1 MSTKNKAATNIPLSE
16 TQNQEEKS
24 MEKSKVTEN
33 TTTQKPANITAEL
46 PTSEEKQEVTKN
58 MKESTKSNPTATG
71 KTATKKAPAK
81 AQKPVEKQNPIF
93 SLSEGEK
100 RESIEKV
107 SGEVITPATE
117 AASIHLE
124 SGLSFE
130 RLCQDIAHEMGAA
143 EKSFIIIAMKLYS
156 IDNRGLLKGT
166 EYKGIGDFAKKHC
179 RLSPTKTSCLI
190 GICKRFGKI
199 DPKTGDCVG
208 LLPEYERY
216 KYSALAEL
224 VPVKEEFLTDFTS
237 DMSVKQIQRKKDA
250 MRNLG
255 YLETSKKSAGSKSPI
270 KINAE
275 SIADLKEKV
284 QSALNAFESSHP
296 DENYSF
302 SLNLTYEAVKA

>member
-46 PTSEEKQEVTKN
+46 PTTEATQEVSMN
-58 MKESTKSNPTATG
+58 MKESTKFKPTAPTKATQK
-71 KTATKKAPAK
+71 KTQTKKSASKQEPIPAPSADGK
-81 AQKPVEKQNPIF
+81 KEV
-93 SLSEGEK
+93 
-100 RESIEKV
+100 IEKV
-107 SGEVITPATE
+107 SGEVITSATE
-117 AASIHLE
+117 VASIHLE

-199 DPKTGDCVG
+199 DPETGDCVG

-255 YLETSKKSAGSKSPI
+255 YLETSKKSVGSKSPI

-302 SLNLTYEAVKA
+302 SLNLTYEEVKV

>member
-46 PTSEEKQEVTKN
+46 PTTEVTQEVSMN
-58 MKESTKSNPTATG
+58 MKESTKFKPTAPTKATQK
-71 KTATKKAPAK
+71 KTQTKKSASKQEPISALS
-81 AQKPVEKQNPIF
+81 ADEKQ
-93 SLSEGEK
+93 EV
-100 RESIEKV
+100 IEKV
-107 SGEVITPATE
+107 SGEVITSATE

-199 DPKTGDCVG
+199 DPETGDCVG

-296 DENYSF
+296 DEKYSF
-302 SLNLTYEAVKA
+302 SLNLTYEEVKA

>member
-1 MSTKNKAATNIPLSE
+1 MSTKNETVRISATE
-16 TQNQEEKS
+16 TKNQEEKT
-24 MEKSKVTEN
+24 MEKIKATEN
-33 TTTQKPANITAEL
+33 MATQKPADTAPVL
-46 PTSEEKQEVTKN
+46 PATEEKREVTMN
-58 MKESTKSNPTATG
+58 MKESMKSKVTATG

-81 AQKPVEKQNPIF
+81 AKKLSENQKPVPAPSLDEKME
-93 SLSEGEK
+93 L
-100 RESIEKV
+100 IEKV
-107 SGEVITPATE
+107 SGEVITSATE
-117 AASIHLE
+117 AAPIHLE

-130 RLCQDIAHEMGAA
+130 RLCQDIEHEMRAA

-199 DPKTGDCVG
+199 DRETGDCVG
-208 LLPEYERY
+208 LLPEYEGY
-216 KYSALAEL
+216 SYSALAEL
-224 VPVKEEFLTDFTS
+224 VPVKEEFLTDFNS
-237 DMSVKQIQRKKDA
+237 DMTVKQIQRKKDA

-255 YLETSKKSAGSKSPI
+255 YLETNKKSAGSKSPI

-275 SIADLKEKV
+275 SIADLKEKM
-284 QSALNAFESSHP
+284 QSALDAFESSHP

-302 SLNLTYEAVKA
+302 SLNLTYEEVTA